1 MRPQKGYNSDGLVGF
16 IVGMLIPI
24 YVLGLVLIF
33 SDNKKLKDAILE
45 GYSIKILILF
55 CIFAILV
62 MEWQYSGSSI
72 NPPIFDGI
80 V

>member
-1 MRPQKGYNSDGLVGF
+1 MKPQKGYNSDGLIGF
-16 IVGMLIPI
+16 LVGMWIPI

-55 CIFAILV
+55 YIFAILA
-62 MEWQYSGSSI
+62 MEWYYSGRSV

-80 V
+80 I